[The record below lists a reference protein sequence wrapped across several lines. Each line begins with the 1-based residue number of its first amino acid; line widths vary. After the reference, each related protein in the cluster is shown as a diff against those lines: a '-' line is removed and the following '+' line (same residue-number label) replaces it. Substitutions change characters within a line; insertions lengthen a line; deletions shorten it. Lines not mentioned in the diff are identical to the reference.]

1 MSTTTADTAV
11 GSTEA
16 AGLAAKPPPTKSLSL
31 FARFRFWTRIWIFKS
46 MVATIFRVT
55 RFTQANKLK
64 PFLPTYTKHYPVR
77 PMLENRVFLPP
88 GAKSGGKYPLLIV
101 IHGGGFALLDPTVDD
116 ETNTYFAK
124 EQGFVVVAVNY
135 RKAPSYAFPDPV
147 HDVAEIIRAVLADQ
161 ELPVDSSN
169 VSLAGFSAGGNLLL
183 AAAQLP
189 GIKEKVRSLLPVV
202 PVVDFSAT
210 YKGEYRPNKE
220 GKPDVLK
227 DTGPLFT
234 WAYIKEGEDLY
245 DPLLSPI
252 YAGRDKLPQ
261 RIWFICAEYDYLC
274 HEGEVMAKKLAG
286 IEDDNETGPEWE
298 KNGIRFR
305 MVPDVQHGWTHM
317 PKSGE
322 AEVHRK
328 KEIELLYKEC
338 AEWLK
343 R

>member
-16 AGLAAKPPPTKSLSL
+16 AGLASKPPQSKSLSL
-31 FARFRFWTRIWIFKS
+31 FTRFRFWTKIWLFKS
-46 MVATIFRVT
+46 AVVATFKVM
-55 RFTQANKLK
+55 RFVQASKLK

-88 GAKSGGKYPLLIV
+88 NAKSGGKYPLLIV
-101 IHGGGFALLDPTVDD
+101 VHGGGFALLDPTVDD
-116 ETNTYFAK
+116 ELNSYFANK
-124 EQGFVVVAVNY
+124 QGFVVVAVNY

-147 HDVAEIIRAVLADQ
+147 HDVAEITRAVLADQ
-161 ELPVDSSN
+161 ELPVDYSN
-169 VSLAGFSAGGNLLL
+169 VVLAGFSAGGNLAL
-183 AAAQLP
+183 AVAQLP

-202 PVVDFSAT
+202 PVVDFSGI
-210 YKGEYRPNKE
+210 YKGEFRTTKE

-227 DTGPLFT
+227 DNGALFT
-234 WAYIKEGEDLY
+234 WAYIKEGEDRY

-274 HEGEVMAKKLAG
+274 HEGEIMAKKLAG
-286 IEDDNETGPEWE
+286 IEDENETGPEWE

-305 MVPDVQHGWTHM
+305 TVPNVQHGWTHM
-317 PKSGE
+317 AKSGE
-322 AEVHRK
+322 AEVQRK
-328 KEIELLYKEC
+328 KEVEELYKEC
-338 AEWLK
+338 ADWLK
-343 R
+343 